1 MSFVISNKSQVAI
14 QIHHN
19 FESSHSCGLD
29 VLFPSNK
36 MIYDQNFLSQLKEG
50 LEFFCQTLQ
59 QQKILTG

>member
-36 MIYDQNFLSQLKEG
+36 MIYDQNFLSQLK
-50 LEFFCQTLQ
+50 LKDWNSSAKPFNSKRF
-59 QQKILTG
+59 